1 MTHFSNQ
8 LGESRCASA
17 AEFLGYNCTAYGMS
31 KTMAQVLRLDP
42 LGRFDYLPDNLLLA
56 SPALASL
63 HGIGD

>member
-1 MTHFSNQ
+1 
-8 LGESRCASA
+8 
-17 AEFLGYNCTAYGMS
+17 
-31 KTMAQVLRLDP
+31 MAQVLRLDP